1 MKVQIE
7 RWFLRGG
14 PLYVSVLVIVLSVL
28 RVFQFGYISTILDAL
43 PFGTIF
49 GMATGT
55 GRDLGMLCIDRC
67 CRRTGISGL
76 ANWLLVTRSTHF
88 FVVTGRD
95 L

>member
-1 MKVQIE
+1 MRSK
-7 RWFLRGG
+7 RAAR
-14 PLYVSVLVIVLSVL
+14 PLSLAP
-28 RVFQFGYISTILDAL
+28 D
-43 PFGTIF
+43 P
-49 GMATGT
+49 MATGT

-88 FVVTGRD
+88 FVVTDRD